1 MKNLNR
7 YTLMP
12 ILFIALIHVV
22 GCGGTTTAPKGW
34 LPPVSVAQHEA
45 FGGWISVRYHT
56 GVSGS
61 EVHGELIAIHSNQIF
76 VLTVQELTSIS
87 TDGISRMKLTI
98 VQLAGDSNV
107 DSHRQT
113 IYPAKPL
120 DEFRAYARF
129 PQGLPKDIDRQSLKP
144 KRPGA
149 KISVPTKAPGS
160 PRNRAKF

>member
-1 MKNLNR
+1 
-7 YTLMP
+7 MP

-22 GCGGTTTAPKGW
+22 GCGGTTTAPEGW

-45 FGGWISVRYHT
+45 FGGWTSVRYHT

-76 VLTVQELTSIS
+76 ILTAQELTSIS
-87 TDGISRMKLTI
+87 TASISLMKLTI
-98 VQLAGDSNV
+98 VQLAGNNDV
-107 DSHRQT
+107 DPHRQM

-129 PQGLPKDIDRQSLKP
+129 PQELPKDIDRQSLKP
-144 KRPGA
+144 KRSGA
-149 KISVPTKAPGS
+149 KISTSTKAPGS
-160 PRNRAKF
+160 PQKR

>member
-7 YTLMP
+7 YTVML
-12 ILFIALIHVV
+12 IFIALTHVA
-22 GCGGTTTAPKGW
+22 GCGATTTAPKGW
-34 LPPVSVAQHEA
+34 LPSVSVAQHEA

-56 GVSGS
+56 GDLKRT
-61 EVHGELIAIHSNQIF
+61 VHGELIAIHSNQVFI
-76 VLTVQELTSIS
+76 LTVQELTSLSSDSIS
-87 TDGISRMKLTI
+87 YMKLTV
-98 VQLAGDSNV
+98 VQLAGDRAV
-107 DSHRQT
+107 DRDRQM

>member
-7 YTLMP
+7 HTVML
-12 ILFIALIHVV
+12 IFIALTHVV
-22 GCGGTTTAPKGW
+22 GCGATTTAPKGW
-34 LPPVSVAQHEA
+34 LPPLSVAQHEA
-45 FGGWISVRYHT
+45 FGGWLSVRYQT

-76 VLTVQELTSIS
+76 VLTAQELISIS
-87 TDGISRMKLTI
+87 TDTISYMKLTA
-98 VQLAGDSNV
+98 VQLSGGREV
-107 DSHRQT
+107 DSYRQT

-129 PQGLPKDIDRQSLKP
+129 PQGLPKDIDRQFLKP